1 MNFVPESASPTRVS
15 TSMSGSLSGLL
26 MVLGSADMIP
36 SASVTKMSS
45 SAPKAFAKMKAVV
58 SLPPLPRV
66 VIFSSCVLP
75 TKPAI
80 MGVTPFSTRGSTCSR
95 ILSSHLSR
103 IGFASE
109 KTSSVMMGQSGSN
122 GSK

>member
-1 MNFVPESASPTRVS
+1 MPESASPTRVF
-15 TSMSGSLSGLL
+15 TSISVSLSGLL
-26 MVLGSADMIP
+26 MILGSADMIP
-36 SASVTKMSS
+36 SASVTMISS
-45 SAPKAFAKMKAVV
+45 SAPMAFAKMKAVV

-66 VIFSSCVLP
+66 VIFSSGVLP
-75 TKPAI
+75 TKPA
-80 MGVTPFSTRGSTCSR
+80 MTGMTPFSTMGSTCCW
-95 ILSSHLSR
+95 ILFSHLSK